1 MPIAPGVE
9 LYTCTQGGQWALGK
23 LIILLIILNYLFLFI
38 IILIILIILI
48 NCTPLH
54 MVGNGHGQ
62 AHNLAQI
69 FCSELCLMA
78 GAASLIVFLLFL
90 ADMKK
95 AQELARA

>member
-1 MPIAPGVE
+1 
-9 LYTCTQGGQWALGK
+9 
-23 LIILLIILNYLFLFI
+23 
-38 IILIILIILI
+38 
-48 NCTPLH
+48 

-62 AHNLAQI
+62 ANNLAQT